1 LYDVRRPLRT
11 KKILNIASPYFVHG
25 PKGEKEADSPRATL
39 PALRASVY
47 YAKSRKRSAVAIG
60 RRPLFGTGATTFRIF
75 QKRLS
80 AVKNRITLALVAL
93 LIAALTLPMLVS
105 AQQPKQSQSGEPAA
119 TTRPNGTTNRR
130 GIRPPRIINEAASGV
145 ERDFAEALTI
155 IQENYIDGN
164 KLDYNSVFKSS
175 IIGMLRS
182 LDPHS
187 NYYDREEF
195 DELKTDQRSEYYGIG
210 ASIQNQ
216 TIGEQTDT
224 YIMATFDR
232 SPAARAGLRYGDKIT
247 AVDGVS
253 MSGKFS
259 SEVRDKI
266 RGPRGSTVKITV
278 ERAATLKPETVE
290 ITRDAVPQPSV
301 PDAYMIKPGVGYIG
315 MTQGF
320 NYTTADELQEKLDD
334 LHAQGMQSL
343 VLDLRNNPGGF
354 LDQAIRVSE
363 KFLQR
368 GQNILTQKGRDGL
381 GDKTYESSNRNPD
394 PTPLVILV
402 NSNTASAS
410 EIVAGAMQ
418 DHDRALIVGQTSF
431 GKGLVQGIFQMEY
444 GTGLTLTTA
453 KYYTPSGR
461 LIQRDYSNGGFYD
474 YYTRGGT
481 IALDKK
487 DEQTKPAGPESK
499 TDTGRSVYGGGG
511 ISPDEPVKAR
521 TINASQAR
529 LRNPIFAFTRELVN
543 GRINGFDNYKVGRAI
558 DFEKRLEA
566 SEYRVTDDLFK
577 AFKEFVVKNPDWKIT
592 AQQLDRS
599 RSFIDLEMRYNI
611 VTAAYGRVTAD
622 QVLIGDDP
630 QVEKAI
636 AVMPKAREL
645 AMAAMNRRT
654 QP

>member
-1 LYDVRRPLRT
+1 M
-11 KKILNIASPYFVHG
+11 S
-25 PKGEKEADSPRATL
+25 
-39 PALRASVY
+39 
-47 YAKSRKRSAVAIG
+47 
-60 RRPLFGTGATTFRIF
+60 
-75 QKRLS
+75 
-80 AVKNRITLALVAL
+80 
-93 LIAALTLPMLVS
+93 
-105 AQQPKQSQSGEPAA
+105 
-119 TTRPNGTTNRR
+119 
-130 GIRPPRIINEAASGV
+130 EAASSL
-145 ERDFAEALTI
+145 EQDFSDALTI

-164 KLDYNSVFKSS
+164 KLDYNTVFKSS

-195 DELKTDQRSEYYGIG
+195 DELKTDQRSEYFGIG

-216 TIGEQTDT
+216 TVKDQTDT
-224 YIMATFDR
+224 YIMATFER
-232 SPAARAGLRYGDKIT
+232 SPAARAGLRYGDKII
-247 AVDGVS
+247 AVDGEK

-278 ERAATLKPETVE
+278 ERAASLKEETVE
-290 ITRDAVPQPSV
+290 ITRDAVPQPSI

-320 NYTTADELQEKLDD
+320 NYTTADELQAALDD
-334 LHAQGMQSL
+334 LHAQGMHSL

-363 KFLQR
+363 KFLQS
-368 GQNILTQKGRDGL
+368 GQAILSQKGRNGL
-381 GDKTYESSNRNPD
+381 GDKSYKSTNRNPNT
-394 PTPLVILV
+394 TPLVILV
-402 NSNTASAS
+402 NGNTASAS

-431 GKGLVQGIFQMEY
+431 GKGLVQGIFPMEY

-481 IALDKK
+481 IAL
-487 DEQTKPAGPESK
+487 EQKEEATKPNGPESK
-499 TDTGRSVYGGGG
+499 TDTGRTVYGGGG
-511 ISPDEPVKAR
+511 IQPDEAVKAR
-521 TINASQAR
+521 AITPTQAR
-529 LRNPIFAFTRELVN
+529 MRSPIFAFTRELIN
-543 GRINGFDNYKVGRAI
+543 GRIAGFDSYKVQRAI

-566 SEYRVTDDLFK
+566 SDYKITEEVFK
-577 AFKEFVVKNPDWKIT
+577 AFKEFVAKNPDWKLT
-592 AQQLDRS
+592 AQVLDRN
-599 RSFIDLEMRYNI
+599 RSFIELEMRYNI

-630 QVEKAI
+630 QVAKAI
-636 AVMPKAREL
+636 DLMPKAREL
-645 AMAAMNRRT
+645 SMAAMNRRA

>member
-1 LYDVRRPLRT
+1 M
-11 KKILNIASPYFVHG
+11 
-25 PKGEKEADSPRATL
+25 
-39 PALRASVY
+39 
-47 YAKSRKRSAVAIG
+47 
-60 RRPLFGTGATTFRIF
+60 
-75 QKRLS
+75 
-80 AVKNRITLALVAL
+80 KNRITLALVAL

-105 AQQPKQSQSGEPAA
+105 AQQPRTTQSPEPSTTVRPSGTA
-119 TTRPNGTTNRR
+119 GRR
-130 GIRPPRIINEAASGV
+130 GTRPPRIINEAASGV
-145 ERDFAEALTI
+145 ERDFSEALTI

-164 KLDYNSVFKSS
+164 KLDYNTVFKSS

-266 RGPRGSTVKITV
+266 RGPRGSAVKVTV

-290 ITRDAVPQPSV
+290 ITRDAVAQPSI

-320 NYTTADELQEKLDD
+320 NYTTADELQEKLDE

-394 PTPLVILV
+394 LTPLVILV

-431 GKGLVQGIFQMEY
+431 GKGLVQGIFQMDY

-487 DEQTKPAGPESK
+487 DEQAAKPAGPESK
-499 TDTGRSVYGGGG
+499 TDTGRTVYGGGG
-511 ISPDEPVKAR
+511 ISPDEAIKAR

-529 LRNPIFAFTRELVN
+529 LRNPIFAFTRDLVN

-558 DFEKRLEA
+558 DFEKKLEA
-566 SEYRVTDDLFK
+566 TEYRVTDDLFK
-577 AFKEFVVKNPDWKIT
+577 AFKEFVVKNPDWKMT

-599 RSFIDLEMRYNI
+599 RSFIELEMRYNI

-630 QVEKAI
+630 QVSKAI
-636 AVMPKAREL
+636 DVMPKAREL
-645 AMAAMNRRT
+645 AMAAMNRRA